1 MFAGITNDFKMD
13 IIKDNI
19 SFASPHEIYCSAEV
33 PRISCKQP
41 VRRTTDNKV
50 SRWKKGTVLGKRHIS
65 IEGSR

>member
-33 PRISCKQP
+33 PRISCKQL
-41 VRRTTDNKV
+41 VRRTTDNLV
-50 SRWKKGTVLGKRHIS
+50 ARW
-65 IEGSR
+65 